1 MGQMIR
7 RWLDRLYLASGIIS
21 ALFLIAIVC
30 LILLQVASRTFG
42 FAFRGGSDY
51 SGYAMAAASFFGFAY
66 ALNTGSH
73 IRVSLL
79 LNNLGRFKH
88 WGEVWCFGIGTAATT
103 YFAWHACAFTYQS
116 WRFGEV
122 SSGLD
127 ATPLWMPQMSMAI
140 GSVIFAICFWDNLV
154 TLLLKGQSNIVEG
167 GLGGAND
174 EHIPAE
180 AIARDGGQN

>member
-1 MGQMIR
+1 MHQTIR
-7 RWLDRLYLASGIIS
+7 KWLDRLYLASGIAS
-21 ALFLIAIVC
+21 ALCLIAIVS

-51 SGYAMAAASFFGFAY
+51 SGYAMAAASFLGFAY

-79 LNNLGRFKH
+79 LNNLGRYRH
-88 WGEVWCFGIGTAATT
+88 WGEVWCYGVATAATT
-103 YFAWHACAFTYQS
+103 YFAYHACIFTYQT
-116 WRFGEV
+116 WRFKDV

-127 ATPLWMPQMSMAI
+127 ATPLWIPQMSMAV
-140 GSVIFAICFWDNLV
+140 GSVIFAICFWDNLL
-154 TLLLKGQSNIVEG
+154 TLLLRRRSNIVEG

-174 EHIPAE
+174 EHVPTK
-180 AIARDGGQN
+180 AISADGER